1 MGDPVLVTGIDV
13 TGVVELFFGP
23 EVDAGPTEVVVYDD
37 TVVEFCGALVG
48 ETGTMVK
55 EVVVL
60 YLEVTVEAVVSE
72 EVALLLRV
80 DDGPVVTGAAVV
92 EFADLLEVVGST
104 EIDVEL

>member
-1 MGDPVLVTGIDV
+1 
-13 TGVVELFFGP
+13 
-23 EVDAGPTEVVVYDD
+23 
-37 TVVEFCGALVG
+37 
-48 ETGTMVK
+48 MVK

-60 YLEVTVEAVVSE
+60 YPDEVTVEAVVSE